1 MASLRLARGDEAV
14 AGMSEEIEM
23 ESPVCEITA
32 LSTRVVYQN
41 RWMTVRED
49 QIQRSD
55 GSTGIYGVVEKSDFA
70 LVIPVNADGSLC
82 LVEQYRYPVKGRFW
96 EFPQGSWEGVATAD
110 PLDLARGEL
119 EEETGLLARE
129 MHYVGHLFECYGY
142 STQGCHIFI
151 ARDLQATE
159 TKLDP
164 EEQGLI
170 SQAFAL
176 EAVIAMVGDGR
187 IKDAMSIAALGL
199 CRLKGLL

>member
-1 MASLRLARGDEAV
+1 MTQE
-14 AGMSEEIEM
+14 GMTQEGM

-32 LSTRVVYQN
+32 LATRVVYRN

-49 QIQRSD
+49 VVQRSD
-55 GSTGIYGVVEKSDFA
+55 GSRGIYGVVEKNDFA
-70 LVIPVNADGSLC
+70 LVIPVAADGSLC

-96 EFPQGSWEGVATAD
+96 EFPQGSWDGIATAD

-119 EEETGLLARE
+119 KEETGLLAKE

-170 SQAFAL
+170 SHAFAL

-187 IKDAMSIAALGL
+187 IKDAMSVAALGL